1 MKKYLAL
8 LLALCMLFALCA
20 CGQSEAPAE
29 EAPAEEAP
37 AAEDAGTDAAVS
49 TEGWAPDGPVTM
61 IVSYAAGNGTDV
73 TARILA
79 QYAEK
84 YVGQTIVI
92 ENVDGGSGSIGWSQ
106 LAAAE
111 PDGMTIGF
119 MNLPNFNSSIVN
131 ELGTYTTDDFT
142 AICNHVTETSLVI
155 VRADDDRFPD
165 IDSLVAYAKENKTV
179 ASTNG
184 AQASNHIGAQA
195 FANSAD
201 FVYTDL
207 PMGNTA
213 DELTS
218 LLGGEADWCVAKA
231 ADIAGRTDVRVL
243 ASFSTERLPDMPDVP
258 TLGEKGY
265 YDQWL
270 GSSRCVVAPAGVSD
284 EVVAFYEAAFKATM
298 EDPDYL
304 AAASEVATDYKDA
317 AATAALIEEQQA
329 FTEGLSEG
337 FWYE

>member
-8 LLALCMLFALCA
+8 ILALCMVFALCA
-20 CGQSEAPAE
+20 CGSKTEAPAT
-29 EAPAEEAP
+29 EAP
-37 AAEDAGTDAAVS
+37 AAEAPAAEAPAA
-49 TEGWAPDGPVTM
+49 EGWAPDGPVTM
-61 IVSYAAGNGTDV
+61 IVAYKAGNGTDV

-106 LAAAE
+106 LAEAE

-119 MNLPNFNSSIVN
+119 MNLPNFNSSIVK
-131 ELGTYTTDDFT
+131 ELGTYTTDDFA
-142 AICNHVTETSLVI
+142 AICNHVTETSLVL
-155 VRADDDRFPD
+155 VRADDDRFAD
-165 IDSLVAYAKENKTV
+165 IDALVAYAKENNTV

-184 AQASNHIGAQA
+184 AQNSNHIGAQA
-195 FANSAD
+195 FANSAG
-201 FVYTDL
+201 FKYTDL
-207 PMGNTA
+207 PQGNTA

-218 LLGGEADWCVAKA
+218 LLGGEADWCVAKV
-231 ADIAGRTDVRVL
+231 ADIAGRTDVRAL
-243 ASFSTERLPDMPDVP
+243 AAFSTERLAEMPDVP

-270 GSSRCVVAPAGVSD
+270 GSSRCIVAPAGVSED
-284 EVVAFYEAAFKATM
+284 VIAFYEAAFKATM

-304 AAASEVATDYKDA
+304 AAASEFATDYKDA
-317 AATAALIEEQQA
+317 AATAALIEQQQA
-329 FTEGLSEG
+329 FTEGLAEG

>member
-8 LLALCMLFALCA
+8 ILALCMVFALCA
-20 CGQSEAPAE
+20 CGSQ
-29 EAPAEEAP
+29 EEAP
-37 AAEDAGTDAAVS
+37 AAEDTGSDAAVS

-243 ASFSTERLPDMPDVP
+243 ASFSTERLADMPDVP

-270 GSSRCVVAPAGVSD
+270 GSSRCVVAPAGVSE

-317 AATAALIEEQQA
+317 ATTAALIEEQQA

>member
-8 LLALCMLFALCA
+8 ILALCMVFALCA
-20 CGQSEAPAE
+20 CGSQ
-29 EAPAEEAP
+29 EEAP
-37 AAEDAGTDAAVS
+37 AAEDTGTDAAVI

-243 ASFSTERLPDMPDVP
+243 ASFSTERLADMPDVP

-270 GSSRCVVAPAGVSD
+270 GSSRCVVAPAGVSE

-317 AATAALIEEQQA
+317 ATTAALIEEQQA

>member
-8 LLALCMLFALCA
+8 ILALCMVFALCA
-20 CGQSEAPAE
+20 CGSQ
-29 EAPAEEAP
+29 EEAP
-37 AAEDAGTDAAVS
+37 AAEDTGSDAAIS

-243 ASFSTERLPDMPDVP
+243 ASFSTERLADMPDVP

>member
-8 LLALCMLFALCA
+8 ILALCMVFALCA
-20 CGQSEAPAE
+20 CGSQPEAEAPAE
-29 EAPAEEAP
+29 DAAQAPAE
-37 AAEDAGTDAAVS
+37 DAAVS

-73 TARILA
+73 TARILS

-131 ELGTYTTDDFT
+131 ELGTYTTEDFT

-165 IDSLVAYAKENKTV
+165 IDTLVAYAKENKTV

-195 FANSAD
+195 FANSAG
-201 FVYTDL
+201 FTYTDL

-231 ADIAGRTDVRVL
+231 ADIAGRSDVRVL
-243 ASFSTERLPDMPDVP
+243 ASFSAERLAEMPDVP
-258 TLGEKGY
+258 TLGEMGY

-270 GSSRCVVAPAGVSD
+270 GSSRCIVAPAGVSD
-284 EVVAFYEAAFKATM
+284 EVVAFYEAAFKAAM

-329 FTEGLSEG
+329 FTEGLAEG

>member
-8 LLALCMLFALCA
+8 ILALCMVFALCA
-20 CGQSEAPAE
+20 CGSQ
-29 EAPAEEAP
+29 EEAP
-37 AAEDAGTDAAVS
+37 AAEDTGSDAAVS

-84 YVGQTIVI
+84 YVEQTIVI

-243 ASFSTERLPDMPDVP
+243 ASFSTERLAEMPDVP

-270 GSSRCVVAPAGVSD
+270 GSSRCVVAPAGVSE

-317 AATAALIEEQQA
+317 ATTAALIEEQQA

>member
-8 LLALCMLFALCA
+8 ILALCMVFALCA
-20 CGQSEAPAE
+20 CGSKT
-29 EAPAEEAP
+29 EAP
-37 AAEDAGTDAAVS
+37 AAEAPAAEAPAAEAPAA
-49 TEGWAPDGPVTM
+49 EGWAPDGPVTM
-61 IVSYAAGNGTDV
+61 IVAYKAGNGTDV

-106 LAAAE
+106 LAEAE

-119 MNLPNFNSSIVN
+119 MNLPNFNSSIVK
-131 ELGTYTTDDFT
+131 ELGTYTTDDFA
-142 AICNHVTETSLVI
+142 AICNHVTETSLVL
-155 VRADDDRFPD
+155 VRADDDRFAD
-165 IDSLVAYAKENKTV
+165 IDALVAYAKENNTV

-195 FANSAD
+195 FANSAG
-201 FVYTDL
+201 FKYTDI
-207 PMGNTA
+207 PQGNTA

-218 LLGGEADWCVAKA
+218 LLGGEADWCVAKV
-231 ADIAGRTDVRVL
+231 ADIAGRTDVRAL
-243 ASFSTERLPDMPDVP
+243 ASFSTERLPEMPDVP

-270 GSSRCVVAPAGVSD
+270 GSSRCIVAPAGVSAD
-284 EVVAFYEAAFKATM
+284 VIAFYEAAFMATM
-298 EDPDYL
+298 EDPDYQ
-304 AAASEVATDYKDA
+304 AAASEFATDYKDA
-317 AATAALIEEQQA
+317 AATAALIEQQQA
-329 FTEGLSEG
+329 FTEGLAEG

>member
-1 MKKYLAL
+1 MKKVFAL
-8 LLALCMLFALCA
+8 ILALCMVFALCA
-20 CGQSEAPAE
+20 CGQTAAPA
-29 EAPAEEAP
+29 ATEAP
-37 AAEDAGTDAAVS
+37 AADAAPAED
-49 TEGWAPDGPVTM
+49 TGWAPDGPVTM
-61 IVSYAAGNGTDV
+61 IVAYKAGNGTDV

-119 MNLPNFNSSIVN
+119 MNLPNFNSSIVK
-131 ELGTYTTDDFT
+131 ELGTYTTADFA
-142 AICNHVTETSLVI
+142 AICNHVTETSLVL
-155 VRADDDRFPD
+155 VRADDERFND
-165 IDSLVAYAKENKTV
+165 IDDLVAYAKENQTV

-195 FANSAD
+195 FANSAG
-201 FVYTDL
+201 FKYIDL
-207 PMGNTA
+207 PQGNTA

-218 LLGGEADWCVAKA
+218 LLGKEADWCVAKV
-231 ADIAGRTDVRVL
+231 ADIAGYTDL
-243 ASFSTERLPDMPDVP
+243 KPIAAFSTERVSEYPDVP

-265 YDQWL
+265 YDKWL
-270 GSSRCVVAPAGVSD
+270 GSSRCVVAPAGVSA
-284 EVVAFYEAAFKATM
+284 EVIAFYEAAFKATM

-304 AAASEVATDYKDA
+304 AAAASFATDYKDA
-317 AATAALIEEQQA
+317 ATTAALIEQQQA
-329 FTEGLSEG
+329 FTEGLSTG

>member
-8 LLALCMLFALCA
+8 ILALCMVFALCA
-20 CGQSEAPAE
+20 CGSKT
-29 EAPAEEAP
+29 EAP
-37 AAEDAGTDAAVS
+37 AAEAPAAEAPAAEAPAA
-49 TEGWAPDGPVTM
+49 EGWAPDGPVTM
-61 IVSYAAGNGTDV
+61 IVAYKAGNGTDV

-119 MNLPNFNSSIVN
+119 MNLPNFNSSIVKG
-131 ELGTYTTDDFT
+131 LGTYTTDDFA
-142 AICNHVTETSLVI
+142 AICNHVTETSLVL
-155 VRADDDRFPD
+155 VRADDDRFAT
-165 IDSLVAYAKENKTV
+165 IDDLVAYAKENDTV

-195 FANSAD
+195 FANSAG
-201 FVYTDL
+201 FKYTDL
-207 PMGNTA
+207 PQGNTA

-218 LLGGEADWCVAKA
+218 LLGGEADWCVAKV
-231 ADIAGRTDVRVL
+231 ADIAGRTDVRAL
-243 ASFSTERLPDMPDVP
+243 AAFSTERLAEMPDVP
-258 TLGEKGY
+258 TLGEMGY

-284 EVVAFYEAAFKATM
+284 EVIAFYEEAFRLTM
-298 EDPDYL
+298 EDPEYL
-304 AAASEVATDYKDA
+304 EAAASFATDYKNA
-317 AATAALIEEQQA
+317 ADTAALIQQQQE
-329 FTEGLSEG
+329 FTEGLAEG

>member
-1 MKKYLAL
+1 MKKAFAL
-8 LLALCMLFALCA
+8 LLALCMVFALCA
-20 CGQSEAPAE
+20 CGQTEAPAQTETPAEPQTEAPAEAPAE
-29 EAPAEEAP
+29 ES
-37 AAEDAGTDAAVS
+37 AGWT
-49 TEGWAPDGPVTM
+49 PDGPVTM
-61 IVSYAAGNGTDV
+61 IVAYKAGNGTDV

-84 YVGQTIVI
+84 YIGQTIVI

-119 MNLPNFNSSIVN
+119 MNLPNFNSSIVK
-131 ELGTYTTDDFT
+131 ELGTYTTADFA

-155 VRADDDRFPD
+155 VRADDERFPD
-165 IDSLVAYAKENKTV
+165 IDSLVAYAKENETV

-184 AQASNHIGAQA
+184 AQA
-195 FANSAD
+195 FANSAG
-201 FVYTDL
+201 FKYIDL
-207 PMGNTA
+207 PQGNTA

-218 LLGGEADWCVAKA
+218 LLGKEADWCVAKA
-231 ADIAGRTDVRVL
+231 ADIAGRTDVRPL
-243 ASFSTERLPDMPDVP
+243 AAFSTERIAEYPDVP

-270 GSSRCVVAPAGVSD
+270 GSSRCVVAPAGVSA
-284 EVVAFYEAAFKATM
+284 EVIAFYEAAFKATM
-298 EDPDYL
+298 EDPEYL
-304 AAASEVATDYKDA
+304 AAAASFATDYKDA
-317 AATAALIEEQQA
+317 ATTAALIEQQQA
-329 FTEGLSEG
+329 FTEGLSTG

>member
-8 LLALCMLFALCA
+8 VLTLCMVLALCA
-20 CGQSEAPAE
+20 CGAKPA
-29 EAPAEEAP
+29 EAP
-37 AAEDAGTDAAVS
+37 AAEAPAAEAPAAEAPAA
-49 TEGWAPDGPVTM
+49 EGWAPDGPVTM
-61 IVSYAAGNGTDV
+61 IVAYKAGNGTDV

-119 MNLPNFNSSIVN
+119 MNLPNFNSSIVK
-131 ELGTYTTDDFT
+131 ELGTYTTADFA

-155 VRADDDRFPD
+155 VRADDERFPD
-165 IDSLVAYAKENKTV
+165 IDSLVAYAKENETV

-195 FANSAD
+195 FANSAG
-201 FVYTDL
+201 FKYIDL
-207 PMGNTA
+207 PQGNTA

-218 LLGGEADWCVAKA
+218 LLGKEADWCVAKA
-231 ADIAGRTDVRVL
+231 ADIAGRTDVRPL
-243 ASFSTERLPDMPDVP
+243 AAFSTERIAEYPDVP

-270 GSSRCVVAPAGVSD
+270 GSSRCVVAPAGVSA
-284 EVVAFYEAAFKATM
+284 EVIAFYEAAFKATM
-298 EDPDYL
+298 EDPEYL
-304 AAASEVATDYKDA
+304 AAAASFATDYKDA
-317 AATAALIEEQQA
+317 ATTAALIEQQQA
-329 FTEGLSEG
+329 FTESLSTG

>member
-8 LLALCMLFALCA
+8 ILALCMVFALCA
-20 CGQSEAPAE
+20 CGSQ
-29 EAPAEEAP
+29 EEAP
-37 AAEDAGTDAAVS
+37 AAEDTGSDAAIS

-243 ASFSTERLPDMPDVP
+243 ASFSTERLAEMPDVP